1 MNEQL
6 YGLTAENMMRVLPD
20 ILTRDEEMNPLGII
34 TANQISK
41 LVAHIGLVQ
50 IYSRIYEMPESVL
63 DALAKDFKVDWYN
76 PNYSVETKR
85 AMIYDSF
92 YVHNHLGTRGSTIKA
107 ISSIF
112 PQSSVLEW
120 FEYGGQP
127 FYFRVII
134 DMTNAREPVNLDLLR
149 KAVDYYKS
157 LRSHLED
164 DAFIARISCGF
175 KITTSKSGIGYTVPL
190 CGTLP
195 DVST

>member
-112 PQSSVLEW
+112 PKAPCWNGLNTAASRFIFASS
-120 FEYGGQP
+120 
-127 FYFRVII
+127 
-134 DMTNAREPVNLDLLR
+134 
-149 KAVDYYKS
+149 
-157 LRSHLED
+157 
-164 DAFIARISCGF
+164 
-175 KITTSKSGIGYTVPL
+175 
-190 CGTLP
+190 
-195 DVST
+195 ST